1 MIEHDDEPIRGLPGR
16 LPPGERVLWQGTP
29 ERATF
34 ARTAFHTRA
43 IAIYFAA
50 LTALAAGMAVPH
62 AHGPAAFAPTAAT
75 AALGVAGVALLHLL
89 AWATARSTLY
99 TITNRRVV
107 LRIGI
112 AVTRCVNLPLALVQ
126 NADLRTHPDG
136 SGDLPLRLTGVQ
148 PLGYAALW
156 PHARAWR
163 LAQPEPTLRAVP
175 QAAAVATLLARVC
188 AEAQAD
194 GAEAQADG
202 AEAQDGMT
210 VRPASAAPAPR
221 LRPRAQPQPVAA

>member
-43 IAIYFAA
+43 VAIYFAA
-50 LTALAAGMAVPH
+50 LTVLAVAMAVPH
-62 AHGPAAFAPTAAT
+62 AHDLAAFGPTAAT

-89 AWATARSTLY
+89 AWATARTTLY

-112 AVTRCVNLPLALVQ
+112 AVSRCVNLPLALVQ
-126 NADLRTHPDG
+126 NADLRTHADG
-136 SGDLPLRLTGVQ
+136 SGDLPLSLLGVQ

-156 PHARAWR
+156 PHARGWR
-163 LAQPEPTLRAVP
+163 LARPEPMLRAVP
-175 QAAAVATLLARVC
+175 HAAAVATLLARVC
-188 AEAQAD
+188 AEAQA
-194 GAEAQADG
+194 GAG
-202 AEAQDGMT
+202 AA
-210 VRPASAAPAPR
+210 RPVYVMPALQPQ
-221 LRPRAQPQPVAA
+221 AQPLPRPVAA